1 MEGKVICCNC
11 ICPRARTNVGPTG
24 PRGPLG
30 PTGPTG
36 PAGVLAIEPVAD
48 FYNIL
53 DSAVAQ
59 NGTVPLTDNVNLT
72 TDNVS
77 HTAGSADV
85 ALITTGYYLI
95 SYDGDV
101 TSTAG
106 ENVILKVNGNGSTI
120 PQSLSTGTVEA
131 NGTAHLSSS
140 FIYDNTVQNLILTL
154 VNGSNGQVTVNN
166 VNFVVRKLD

>member
-1 MEGKVICCNC
+1 MSCCNC
-11 ICPRARTNVGPTG
+11 ICPRARRNVGPTG
-24 PRGPLG
+24 PQGPMG

-36 PAGVLAIEPVAD
+36 PAGVLAVEPVAD
-48 FYNIL
+48 FYNVL
-53 DSAVAQ
+53 SSPVAQ

-77 HTAGSADV
+77 HTAGSAEV

-95 SYDGDV
+95 SYSSDV

-106 ENVILKVNGNGSTI
+106 GNVVLKVNANGSVI
-120 PQSLSTGTVEA
+120 QQSLSTGTVSG
-131 NGTAHLSSS
+131 NGTTSLSSS
-140 FIYDNTVQNLILTL
+140 FIYDNTVANNILTL
-154 VNGSNGQVTVNN
+154 VNGSNDQVTVNN

>member
-1 MEGKVICCNC
+1 MSCCNC
-11 ICPRARTNVGPTG
+11 ICPRPRTNVGPTG
-24 PRGPLG
+24 PQGPMG

-36 PAGVLAIEPVAD
+36 PAGVLTTEPVAD
-48 FYNIL
+48 FYNVL
-53 DSAVAQ
+53 SSPVAQ

-77 HTAGSADV
+77 HTAGSAEV

-95 SYDGDV
+95 SYDSDV

-106 ENVILKVNGNGSTI
+106 GNVVLKVNANGSVI
-120 PQSLSTGTVEA
+120 QQSLSTGTVSG
-131 NGTAHLSSS
+131 NGTTSLSSS
-140 FIYDNTVQNLILTL
+140 FIYDNTVANNILTL
-154 VNGSNGQVTVNN
+154 VNGSNDQVTVNN